1 MDSLAYTPNELLE
14 IYKIKKVTTSVKRR
28 YGLNKNDSNYTL
40 YKILNDKL
48 LLGWESDS
56 DSSSDYVES
65 EDEY

>member
-65 EDEY
+65 DDDY